1 MLGALTLITLRQW
14 RRHKLRLGLT
24 ILGITLGVALFF
36 AVQTANATL
45 VNSLHAT
52 IEKLAGKATLQ
63 IVGGEA
69 GFSQDFLQKV
79 RGTPGV
85 LAAEPVTEAIV
96 STTLP
101 NDEKLLVLGLD
112 TSSDLSIYNE
122 MFDEGGIDVK
132 NPLAFSSRADS
143 IAVTRQFADRLGL
156 KENDKLTI
164 QTGQGKKDFTIRGFF
179 KTAGAG
185 AVFGGSVAA
194 LDVSS
199 AQEAFGRADK
209 IDRIDIMTAPDA
221 KIETVQQAL
230 RSNLPAGINVTRPE
244 SRGQAIE
251 NAVTSMHLVLTMISF
266 LALFIGVFIIYNSF
280 SVSLNQRRQEIG
292 ILRSLGTERRHVRNM
307 FLGEAV
313 LIGLIGSA
321 LGVFAGFY
329 LAEIAGQIM
338 SRVSVSVYGYVTSA
352 ERAEFDFT
360 YAGLSFAVGVIASI
374 ISAWIPARAA
384 SRLDPVAALSNV
396 ETSGGREKMTG
407 TARATIGAALIIAGL
422 LLTEFVPPSVGISS
436 QFWYAFLILSGLV
449 LLLPKF
455 IEWGARI
462 LRPLMELIFGVEG
475 VIAVETMARAPRR
488 TSATVGALMI
498 GLTFVFSVGTVIQS
512 QKDALSRSLDK
523 SLDADLMITSS
534 EQLHSRTYHFSRAT
548 ADRVKTLPGVVGAD
562 EMRTTVVNYDNEEVA
577 LLAHDMDAYFAFSPD
592 LLDAG
597 DLLQARASTAR
608 GEGVLVSN
616 NFALR
621 WHKNLGDS
629 LTLETPGGALSL
641 PIVGML
647 DYYRS
652 EKGTIFLDRAVYQ
665 KYWGDDKVDYILL
678 NLDPKIDREAFKTSV
693 YAAMTGGQKA
703 FVYTHEEYKR
713 FVMRLIDG
721 FFTLMYL
728 QMVIAVLIAALGLM
742 NTMIIS
748 VAERKREIGVLRA
761 IGGLRGQI
769 AKMILLEAISISLT
783 GTAAGLLGGILVAY
797 FLIHTAAKAVAGF
810 NLPFNF
816 PTVLVLISIPVV
828 IAVALLSAWLPARRG
843 ARLPVIEAIGY
854 E

>member
-1 MLGALTLITLRQW
+1 MFGALTLITLKQW
-14 RRHKLRLGLT
+14 RRHKLRLALT

-45 VNSLHAT
+45 INSLHAT

-63 IVGGEA
+63 IVSGEA
-69 GFSQDFLQKV
+69 GFSQDILQKV
-79 RGTPGV
+79 RETPGV
-85 LAAEPVTEAIV
+85 LSAEPVTEAIV

-101 NDEKLLVLGLD
+101 NEEKLLVLGLD
-112 TSSDLSIYNE
+112 TSSDLDIYNE
-122 MFDEGGIDVK
+122 MFDEGGIDIK
-132 NPLAFSSRADS
+132 NPLAFTSRADS
-143 IAVTRQFADRLGL
+143 IAVTRQFADRLNL

-179 KTAGAG
+179 KTNGAG
-185 AVFGGSVAA
+185 AVFGGNVAA
-194 LDVSS
+194 LDISS
-199 AQEAFGRADK
+199 AQEAFSRGDK
-209 IDRIDIMTAPDA
+209 IDRIDIMTTPDA
-221 KIETVQQAL
+221 KIEIVQQTL
-230 RSNLPAGINVTRPE
+230 RSDLPTGINVTRPE

-307 FLGEAV
+307 FLGESV

-321 LGVFAGFY
+321 IGIFAGFY

-338 SRVSVSVYGYVTSA
+338 SKVSVSIYGYVTSA
-352 ERAEFDFT
+352 ERAEFNIT
-360 YAGLSFAVGVIASI
+360 YAGVSFAVGVISSI

-384 SRLDPVAALSNV
+384 SKLNPVAALANV
-396 ETSGGREKMTG
+396 ETIEREKITG
-407 TARATIGAALIIAGL
+407 TARALVGLALIVAGL
-422 LLTEFVPPSVGISS
+422 LLTKFVPPSVGLSS
-436 QFWYAFLILSGLV
+436 QFWYAFLILSGMV

-455 IEWGARI
+455 IEWGAKI
-462 LRPLMELIFGVEG
+462 LRPVMELIFGVEG

-512 QKDALSRSLDK
+512 QKNALSRSLDK
-523 SLDADLMITSS
+523 SLDADLMVTSS

-548 ADRVKTLPGVVGAD
+548 ADRIKTLPGVANFD

-577 LLAHDMDAYFAFSPD
+577 LLAHDMNAYFAFSPD
-592 LLDAG
+592 LLDGG
-597 DLLQARASTAR
+597 DSQKARTATSR

-621 WHKNLGDS
+621 WHKNLGDL

-652 EKGTIFLDRAVYQ
+652 EKGTIFLDSAVYQ
-665 KYWGDDKVDYILL
+665 KYWGDDNVDYILL
-678 NLDPKIDREAFKTSV
+678 NLDPKTDREAFKISV
-693 YAAMTGGQKA
+693 YAAMTNGQKT
-703 FVYTHEEYKR
+703 FVYTHEEYKQ

-769 AKMILLEAISISLT
+769 SKMILLEAVSISLT

-816 PTVLVLISIPVV
+816 PTNLVLISIPVV
-828 IAVALLSAWLPARRG
+828 IIVALTSAWLPARRG
-843 ARLPVIEAIGY
+843 SRLPVIEAISY